1 MLKAL
6 GLGPRLRE
14 HELQLIAAFQDER
27 RAGLGADAD
36 PVDAVRHRL
45 RAVGFD
51 RDAKP
56 ALVQRLEER
65 RIELQER
72 LAAGADDEAVLL
84 NASRPG
90 PEDCLGEQWG
100 AREAP
105 APRAVGADE
114 GGVTEAAHRAR
125 AILLPPRPEI
135 APSKPQE
142 YRGRT
147 RVRPFALQRVEDLL
161 DAVHGRIIR
170 QTIRRKPAASASTP
184 AEARAAE

>member
-1 MLKAL
+1 MGESEMLEAL
-6 GLGPRLRE
+6 GLGTRLRE
-14 HELQLIAAFQDER
+14 HELQLIAAFYDER

-72 LAAGADDEAVLL
+72 LAAGANDEAVLFH
-84 NASRPG
+84 AVRPG
-90 PEDCLGEQWG
+90 REHRVSERHGVGE
-100 AREAP
+100 AT
-105 APRAVGADE
+105 APRSVGAHE
-114 GGVTEAAHRAR
+114 VGIAEAAHRGR

-147 RVRPFALQRVEDLL
+147 RVR
-161 DAVHGRIIR
+161 
-170 QTIRRKPAASASTP
+170 
-184 AEARAAE
+184 

>member
-1 MLKAL
+1 MASGKVRKDEMLEAPR
-6 GLGPRLRE
+6 LGPRLRE
-14 HELQLIAAFQDER
+14 HELQLIAAFHDER

-90 PEDCLGEQWG
+90 PEDCLGEQGG
-100 AREAP
+100 AREA
-105 APRAVGADE
+105 AAARTIGADKV
-114 GGVTEAAHRAR
+114 GIAEAAHRAR
-125 AILLPPRPEI
+125 AIRLPPRPEI
-135 APSKPQE
+135 APRETQE
-142 YRGRT
+142 DCWRAG
-147 RVRPFALQRVEDLL
+147 VGAFALQGIEDLL
-161 DAVHGRIIR
+161 DA
-170 QTIRRKPAASASTP
+170 
-184 AEARAAE
+184 